1 MSSILWLWLILLR
14 WMWQKAAVDTSSKLI
29 PLSSS
34 LNRNP
39 SSSSSLESDLPM
51 DLFLWLYIGGRGSN
65 VWNVEIDVSVG
76 DVESSAPSLL
86 LSLMNVIEIAS
97 ISQLCQDIFLSAPYT
112 DTFSSVKIVI
122 EIFELM
128 IHALINVVG
137 ISTSF
142 WQISYVKLDL
152 WQFCKTWEYNI
163 LTILQQWYL
172 KIKKHYHYLIN

>member
-1 MSSILWLWLILLR
+1 MEVFQYVLLQCNSIAI
-14 WMWQKAAVDTSSKLI
+14 SKTDV
-29 PLSSS
+29 S
-34 LNRNP
+34 
-39 SSSSSLESDLPM
+39 M
-51 DLFLWLYIGGRGSN
+51 DLLLWLYIGGRGSN

-76 DVESSAPSLL
+76 DVESSARSSL

-142 WQISYVKLDL
+142 WQISYMS
-152 WQFCKTWEYNI
+152 TNI
-163 LTILQQWYL
+163 FISMIWV
-172 KIKKHYHYLIN
+172 IP